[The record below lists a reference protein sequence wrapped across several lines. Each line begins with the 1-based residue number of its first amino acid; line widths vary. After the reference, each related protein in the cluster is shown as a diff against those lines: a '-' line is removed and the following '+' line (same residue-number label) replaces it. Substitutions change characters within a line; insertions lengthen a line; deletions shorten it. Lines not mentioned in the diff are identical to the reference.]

1 MDLSPTSIEL
11 ALLAF
16 LAAVVNG
23 AVGYGFSSIVT
34 PVATFW
40 YANRILNPA
49 LVLIELVVNA
59 TLLVRERKYIALTNA
74 RALPLIYGL
83 LPGVILGS
91 VGLVLISATSV
102 RIVIYALI
110 LPLTVLQLLGYR
122 RHIVRE
128 RRAGPFLGAGIGFL
142 YALTTISGPP
152 LALFWRNQGL
162 TKEEFRCAIA
172 QVRVA
177 EASLTAVSYLLLG
190 LFTPDSMAL
199 LPPLFLPVLIG
210 VPLGTVLLRSVSR
223 DFFSRLVMA
232 VDGVIVSY
240 GLYSVLVK
248 AKILSD
254 FEGIVFAV
262 VAITAIVVLAVR
274 VLMRLPALTAKTERL
289 LLARATAGPAP
300 GPPDGLSSTPG
311 TGDLSLPR

>member
-1 MDLSPTSIEL
+1 MDLSPTTIEL

-16 LAAVVNG
+16 FASVVNG

-40 YANRILNPA
+40 YANKILNPA
-49 LVLIELVVNA
+49 LVLIELVVNM
-59 TLLVRERKYIALTNA
+59 TLLIRERRFISATRA
-74 RALPLIYGL
+74 RAMPLIYGL
-83 LPGVILGS
+83 IPGVIVGS
-91 VGLVLISATSV
+91 LGLVLISATDV

-110 LPLTVLQLLGYR
+110 LPLTILQLLGYR
-122 RHIVRE
+122 RPIAHE
-128 RRAGPFLGAGIGFL
+128 RRAGPVLGAGVGFL

-162 TKEEFRCAIA
+162 SKDEFRCAIA

-177 EASLTAVSYLLLG
+177 EASFTGVSYLILG
-190 LFTPDSMAL
+190 LFTPASFGL
-199 LPPLFLPVLIG
+199 LPVLFVPVLIG
-210 VPLGTVLLRSVSR
+210 VPLGTVLLQRVSK

-262 VAITAIVVLAVR
+262 VAIVGIVVLAVR
-274 VLMRLPALTAKTERL
+274 VLMRLPALTARGEAALLERSTPPPIGGGVEP
-289 LLARATAGPAP
+289 AATAA
-300 GPPDGLSSTPG
+300 
-311 TGDLSLPR
+311 GDVSLRR